1 MSIADVIVGRRTDGA
16 KSARANPPTA
26 KSERTRASQLLKRRL
41 NGMSWHENKTMRISV
56 VASELASSQSSL
68 YRILNE
74 TLALVPSHI
83 MKRLELWAEAE
94 RTKALALLG
103 ELNELEDDEAR
114 RAAVVAL
121 QTGDAIAVEIETL
134 AKARATTKES
144 GA

>member
-1 MSIADVIVGRRTDGA
+1 MAELEAST
-16 KSARANPPTA
+16 NPPTA

-56 VASELASSQSSL
+56 VASELATSQSSL

-74 TLALVPSHI
+74 TLALVPSHV

-103 ELNELEDDEAR
+103 ELNELENDK
-114 RAAVVAL
+114 AL
-121 QTGDAIAVEIETL
+121 R
-134 AKARATTKES
+134 AKARAKTT
-144 GA
+144 GNGG